1 MKKIYYS
8 LIYSHLVYAIEVWG
22 SADETLLENLL
33 TIQEKAVRAM
43 VFKDNYPPI
52 PGPLNPADPIFKYLH
67 ILKFKDIY
75 NLKILK
81 FVYKWI
87 HMLIPKNFDNSFIR
101 NRDVHNNDTQI

>member
-1 MKKIYYS
+1 
-8 LIYSHLVYAIEVWG
+8 
-22 SADETLLENLL
+22 
-33 TIQEKAVRAM
+33 M

-101 NRDVHNNDTQI
+101 NRDVHNNDTRYNVQVVFGCPSKHPSYAKFK